1 MKERSQESMGE
12 GSALEELAHPTYV
25 RCTQLDQKDMSI
37 KKKLAGDIHTYV
49 LYFAI
54 SFWVMQLWYWQ

>member
-1 MKERSQESMGE
+1 MGE

-25 RCTQLDQKDMSI
+25 HCTQLDQKDISM

-54 SFWVMQLWYWQ
+54 SFCVMQLWYWQ